1 MIPVSA
7 GSVPKWQDKERKR
20 GKGRKRKKERSEK
33 DISREVS
40 MTEMELKSPLLKK
53 KRDGK
58 QLERSELNKLCREI

>member
-1 MIPVSA
+1 MA
-7 GSVPKWQDKERKR
+7 RKREKERESEKE
-20 GKGRKRKKERSEK
+20 KEREREK